1 MSDIK
6 PGFVWS
12 DKAENFAS
20 NKATA
25 LRLNKTINEATV
37 NLDEVLPS
45 QTGQGGKFLK
55 TDGTDVLWDTASGG
69 GSIPAGPAGGDL
81 AGSYPDP
88 VLNTTTVSAAS
99 YGSATQV
106 GNFTVDAKGRLT
118 AASNTAIAIANTAVS
133 GLGNSSTR
141 NVGTTAGTVAAGDD
155 SRFGSSSGAVD
166 SVAGKTGVV
175 TLDAADIA
183 ETAALKILTAAER
196 TKLSGIEALA
206 TIDQTDAEIRAA
218 VEAATDSNVFT
229 DADHTKLNGI
239 EALAD
244 VTDATSVNAAG
255 AVMEGDAAGGDL
267 AGTYPNPTV
276 VDNSHDHTIAN
287 VTNLQTALDGKMDDG
302 ESAGGDLT
310 GTYPNPAL
318 AATTVS
324 AASYGTASSVPA
336 ITVDSKGRLTAASN
350 TSIAIAN
357 TAVSGLGN
365 SSTRNVGTTAG
376 TVAAGDDSRF
386 SSGGGGAPTGP
397 AGGDLAGTYP
407 NPTVTSG
414 ANHGHTWGQI
424 TEKKDLSWINV
435 TEYPYNADPTGAADA
450 TSAINQ
456 AITAALTNEKSVVFF
471 PAGKYTINSR
481 ISYTILAGKDLVIA
495 GAGQNVAI
503 LNFVGT
509 QSTTDGGLEFTLTS
523 TLSSTNNYEP
533 DSSIEIRDLTLYAG
547 KLNAKN
553 AMGPAIRIVQDRQI
567 YTTHRVT
574 GPLIRRVSVHGPD
587 GTTTAGENIPYWT
600 YGAIIKYCWNT
611 EISDCFFSGLEGDSE
626 YESLYG
632 ILLHGRCVNSMI
644 TRTQCNWFDR
654 GIQSSPSIINTS
666 EQNNEG
672 LVIDTFYAVPC
683 REGIVVTANTTAT
696 QSQRVVNIFISN
708 CHFDARDLRTY
719 DPGVY
724 QTNTNI
730 RMEQVWQVMIQSNLF
745 IMNGNNYTLLF
756 KDCKTTVVSNNTFDS
771 STLCA
776 VKFESTLPSLLPTSS
791 AISANKVI
799 ITFPSNHGFSTGD
812 YKRIS
817 GITGLSPSPN
827 GNHTITVVSP
837 TSISIAAPGVSGT
850 SGGTPIVSP
859 VWMGSDA
866 NIIQGNAFQAKNVPI
881 DIELDSNTL
890 WNKVYG
896 NAMIGRS
903 LIVTNNGVDN
913 LVGSSGN

>member
-37 NLDEVLPS
+37 NLDEVLPL

-55 TDGTDVLWDTASGG
+55 TDGTDILWDTASSG
-69 GSIPAGPAGGDL
+69 GSTPVGPAGGDL
-81 AGSYPDP
+81 AGSYPNP
-88 VLNTTTVSAAS
+88 TLAATAVSAAS

-133 GLGNSSTR
+133 GLGDSSTR

-155 SRFGSSSGAVD
+155 SRFSSGGGGAP
-166 SVAGKTGVV
+166 TGP
-175 TLDAADIA
+175 
-183 ETAALKILTAAER
+183 
-196 TKLSGIEALA
+196 
-206 TIDQTDAEIRAA
+206 
-218 VEAATDSNVFT
+218 
-229 DADHTKLNGI
+229 
-239 EALAD
+239 
-244 VTDATSVNAAG
+244 
-255 AVMEGDAAGGDL
+255 AGGDL

-324 AASYGTASSVPA
+324 AASYGNASSVPA

-424 TEKKDLSWINV
+424 TEKRDLSWINV
-435 TEYPYNADPTGAADA
+435 AEYPYNADKTGAVDA
-450 TSAINQ
+450 TSIINTAIED
-456 AITAALTNEKSVVFF
+456 ATTNAGADAKYVLFF
-471 PAGKYTINSR
+471 PAGKYKISSQIIHTIGAR
-481 ISYTILAGKDLVIA
+481 QDLVIA
-495 GAGQNVAI
+495 GAGENVTI
-503 LNFVGT
+503 LDFVTAGNA
-509 QSTTDGGLEFTLTS
+509 GLQFTLTS
-523 TLSSTNNYEP
+523 TLSSGTDNWEP

-547 KLNAKN
+547 ALGAKN
-553 AMGPAIRIVQDRQI
+553 AMGVAIKIVQDRQI
-567 YTTHRVT
+567 STTHRVT
-574 GPLIRRVSVHGPD
+574 GPLIRRVSAHGPD
-587 GTTTAGENIPYWT
+587 GTTTAAGENVPYWE
-600 YGAIIKYCWNT
+600 YGAIIQYCWNT

-626 YESLYG
+626 YESDFG

-644 TRTQCNWFDR
+644 TRTQCNWFD
-654 GIQSSPSIINTS
+654 IAVQSSPLSYTS
-666 EQNNEG
+666 LEQNNEG
-672 LVIDTFYAVPC
+672 LVIDTFYAIPC
-683 REGIVVTANTTAT
+683 REGIVVSGNQYAT
-696 QSQRVVNIFISN
+696 QSQRVVNVFISN

-719 DPGVY
+719 PPGQF

-730 RMEQVWQVMIQSNLF
+730 RMERVWQVMIQSNLF

-756 KDCKTTVVSNNTFDS
+756 DDCKTTVVSNNTFDS

-776 VKFESTLPSLLPTSS
+776 VRFRSAPGTS
-791 AISANKVI
+791 AISSTRSGNKI
-799 ITFPSNHGFSTGD
+799 TITFSSNHNLNTGD
-812 YKRIS
+812 YRRIS

-827 GNHTITVVSP
+827 GNYSITKESN
-837 TSISIAAPGVSGT
+837 TAISITLTGLSGVI
-850 SGGTPIVSP
+850 GGTAMVSP

-903 LIVTNNGVDN
+903 LIVTNNGLDN